1 MNKDLQLVL
10 VKESL
15 CDLVNET
22 QIDKEA
28 LPLPLPDTRYDLL
41 MMGERIGA
49 DTSAIKGFHL
59 LADNDT
65 TRLLRELI
73 Y

>member
-1 MNKDLQLVL
+1 MDKDYQIFLA
-10 VKESL
+10 KESL

-28 LPLPLPDTRYDLL
+28 LPLPLPTARYDLL
-41 MMGERIGA
+41 VMGKRIGA
-49 DTSAIKGFHL
+49 DTSTISGFHL

-65 TRLLRELI
+65 ARELRELI